1 MNTPTESA
9 AQESEL
15 LPCIC
20 GRNDKGAFA
29 PIWCVGDAQ
38 KNLGWHI
45 ECFCGWQGP
54 KKESL
59 AGAIAAWNTRAPQPP
74 ITKDAPAPA
83 QDGVEVITDKII
95 AEYKEH
101 YDFPSQ
107 GESHMHDCITSELEG
122 VPAGEAD
129 RRDAERYRWLVENA
143 TIETNRFKHDGPDVS
158 STKHPLDEAIDAVI
172 AQQKETGNDSF

>member
-1 MNTPTESA
+1 MSTPTEPA

-15 LPCIC
+15 RPCIC

-59 AGAIAAWNTRAPQPP
+59 AEAIAAWNTRAPQPP
-74 ITKDAPAPA
+74 TAQPVIGSLKLSAIPHDRLYAGQSRKWFVKVDKDFRSEAKALA
-83 QDGVEVITDKII
+83 FI
-95 AEYKEH
+95 
-101 YDFPSQ
+101 
-107 GESHMHDCITSELEG
+107 ESCR
-122 VPAGEAD
+122 A
-129 RRDAERYRWLVENA
+129 
-143 TIETNRFKHDGPDVS
+143 
-158 STKHPLDEAIDAVI
+158 
-172 AQQKETGNDSF
+172 AQQKETGE